1 MIQVILE
8 MHFLLD
14 IVRVGNMKKK
24 YNEIK
29 NQLFTTGYIKIENWL
44 QDNFDNVDIA
54 CLNGIDTSYMIKNK
68 EGGEIDGTKMFSE
81 VLQYKHIA
89 YFKITNVEYWSRLH
103 HEINGII
110 GVRFMSDLKKD
121 IDQHLNL
128 FMVSLYGSEMN
139 IFYVDA
145 NSHIQ
150 FYPPGSYIDPHTD
163 GAFEQDG
170 RITASL
176 LFLSDKNGE
185 GGELVLVDRNGE
197 EIVYEPSFG
206 DLIVLDMVKG
216 EGITH
221 QVTEVKWDTRF
232 VLVSFYTSY
241 NPSGSTV
248 KKIL

>member
-44 QDNFDNVDIA
+44 QDNFDNVDNA
-54 CLNGIDTSYMIKNK
+54 CLNGIDTSDIIKNK
-68 EGGEIDGTKMFSE
+68 EGE
-81 VLQYKHIA
+81 VLQDEHIA
-89 YFKITNVEYWSRLH
+89 YKVIIDEYWGRNKE
-103 HEINGII
+103 EIHGIDEKD
-110 GVRFMSDLKKD
+110 MSYITKD
-121 IDQHLNL
+121 IEQHLDS
-128 FMVSLYGSEMN
+128 FIVSLYGPEMN

-150 FYPPGSYIDPHTD
+150 YYPPGSYISPHTD
-163 GAFEQDG
+163 DLDG
-170 RITASL
+170 RIASSFV
-176 LFLSDKNGE
+176 FLSDKNGE

-197 EIVYEPSFG
+197 KIVYEPSFG
-206 DLIVLDMVKG
+206 DLIVLDMLKG

-232 VLVSFYTSY
+232 VLVSFNSPY
-241 NPSGSTV
+241 NPTGSTV